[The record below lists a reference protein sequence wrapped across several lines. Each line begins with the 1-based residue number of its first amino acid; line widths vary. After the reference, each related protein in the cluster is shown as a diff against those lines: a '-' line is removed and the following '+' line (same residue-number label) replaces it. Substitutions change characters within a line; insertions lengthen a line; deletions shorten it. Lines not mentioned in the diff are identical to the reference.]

1 MIKRLFKDPADWITI
16 IGILFVFTDMI
27 VGLVGEELFG
37 STATSAIGIG
47 IIVVHGLG
55 TVMLLREHTKE
66 NYK

>member
-1 MIKRLFKDPADWITI
+1 MIKRLFKDPLDWITI

-27 VGLVGEELFG
+27 AGLVGEGLFG
-37 STATSAIGIG
+37 SAATSAIGIG
-47 IIVVHGLG
+47 LMVVHGLG

>member
-1 MIKRLFKDPADWITI
+1 MIKRLFKDPLDWITI

-27 VGLVGEELFG
+27 VGLVCEELFD
-37 STATSAIGIG
+37 SAATSAIGIG
-47 IIVVHGLG
+47 LMVVHGLG

>member
-1 MIKRLFKDPADWITI
+1 MVKRLFKDPLDWITI

-47 IIVVHGLG
+47 LMVVHGLG
-55 TVMLLREHTKE
+55 TVMLLKEYAKE
-66 NYK
+66 NYQ